1 MLVVVDGS
9 TNDDAERL
17 AEAFGDRI
25 RLEVQDNLGLPA
37 TLNRAI
43 FDLVDTPLM
52 GRLDQDDVALPGRL
66 AAQVDLLE
74 STGSDAV
81 LAAYWRVGGTGRRL
95 SVHPDLGEQDGPVPY
110 DPRRVG
116 QVVHST
122 LLARTA
128 ALRELGGYDVGLYPA
143 EDFDL
148 SIRLWQHGPVL
159 LDPVP
164 RVDYRV
170 GEDSWSHRRRADM
183 AAITR
188 YLEAGLAD
196 PTAERPPFDV
206 WRRDDHL
213 GPLQRIGLEGRFL
226 YRRAGAAFGDGR
238 PVVGTVRLVGAT
250 LLNPRHTAR
259 RLRTA
264 LRLQADRRST
274 SPTRQSK

>member
-1 MLVVVDGS
+1 MVDGS
-9 TNDDAERL
+9 ANDDADRL

-25 RLEVQDNLGLPA
+25 RLEVQENLGLPA

-43 FDLVDTPLM
+43 FDLVDTPLVA
-52 GRLDQDDVALPGRL
+52 RLDQDDIALPGRI
-66 AAQVDLLE
+66 AAQVELLE
-74 STGSDAV
+74 ATGADAA
-81 LAAYWRVGGTGRRL
+81 LTAYWRVGTTGRRL
-95 SVHPDLGEQDGPVPY
+95 SLHPDLGDEAAPVAY
-110 DPRRVG
+110 DPHEVG

-128 ALRELGGYDVGLYPA
+128 VLRDLGGYDVGLYPA

-148 SIRLWQHGPVL
+148 SIRLWQHGPVV

-183 AAITR
+183 AAVTR

-196 PTAERPPFDV
+196 PDAERPPFEV

-213 GPLQRIGLEGRFL
+213 RPLQRIGLEGRAL

-238 PVVGTVRLVGAT
+238 YFVGTVRLVGAA
-250 LLNPRHTAR
+250 LLNPRLTSR